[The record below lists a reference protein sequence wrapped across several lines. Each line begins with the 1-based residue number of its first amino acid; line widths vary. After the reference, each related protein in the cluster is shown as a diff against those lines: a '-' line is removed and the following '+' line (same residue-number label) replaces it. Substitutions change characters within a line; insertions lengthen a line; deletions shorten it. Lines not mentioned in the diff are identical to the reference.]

1 MKDDYGERI
10 PIRNI
15 ILGVIGITAL
25 MSVALVAPNALQAL
39 KFFGIHKKKIDRQK
53 YYIGAAIEKLR
64 KSGLIEIFT
73 KAGGKKYTRLTGKGK
88 RSLLKFEFEGLSK
101 QKPKKWDGKYR
112 VVIFDIKENLRFSR
126 DDLRYMLL
134 KFGFVRLQNS
144 VWVYPY
150 PCEGAI
156 NLLRTYLEIGDEV
169 VYMTVESIENDEWLR
184 KEFSLLKE
192 NKRE

>member
-10 PIRNI
+10 PVRNI
-15 ILGVIGITAL
+15 ILAVIGLSAL
-25 MSVALVAPNALQAL
+25 MSFALIAPNALQAL
-39 KFFGIHKKKIDRQK
+39 RLLNLDKKREDRQK
-53 YYIGAAIEKLR
+53 YYIDTAIKKLYKR
-64 KSGLIEIFT
+64 GLIETIT
-73 KAGGKKYTRLTGKGK
+73 KASGEKYAKLTPEGKK
-88 RSLLKFEFEGLSK
+88 SLLKFEFEGLAK

-156 NLLRTYLEIGDEV
+156 NLLKTYLEIGDEV
-169 VYMTVESIENDEWLR
+169 VYMTVESIENDEWLL

>member
-10 PIRNI
+10 PVRNI
-15 ILGVIGITAL
+15 ILAVIGLSAL
-25 MSVALVAPNALQAL
+25 MSFALIAPNALQAL
-39 KFFGIHKKKIDRQK
+39 RLLNLDKKREDRQK
-53 YYIGAAIEKLR
+53 YYIDTAIKKLYKR
-64 KSGLIEIFT
+64 GLIETIT
-73 KAGGKKYTRLTGKGK
+73 KASGEKYAKLTPEGKK
-88 RSLLKFEFEGLSK
+88 SLLKFEFEGLAK

-156 NLLRTYLEIGDEV
+156 NLLKTYLEIGDDV
-169 VYMTVESIENDEWLR
+169 IYMTVELIENDDWLR
-184 KEFSLLKE
+184 KYFKLPK
-192 NKRE
+192 K

>member
-1 MKDDYGERI
+1 MSF
-10 PIRNI
+10 
-15 ILGVIGITAL
+15 AL
-25 MSVALVAPNALQAL
+25 IAPNALQAL
-39 KFFGIHKKKIDRQK
+39 RLLNLDKKREDRQK
-53 YYIGAAIEKLR
+53 YYIDTAIKKLYKR
-64 KSGLIEIFT
+64 GLIETIT
-73 KAGGKKYTRLTGKGK
+73 KASGEKYAKLTPEGKK
-88 RSLLKFEFEGLSK
+88 SLLKFEFEGLAK

-156 NLLRTYLEIGDEV
+156 NLLKTYLEIGDDV
-169 VYMTVESIENDEWLR
+169 IYMTVELIENDDWLR
-184 KEFSLLKE
+184 KYFKLPK
-192 NKRE
+192 K

>member
-15 ILGVIGITAL
+15 ILVTIGLTAFL
-25 MSVALVAPNALQAL
+25 SFALIAPNALQAL
-39 KFFGIHKKKIDRQK
+39 KLLGLGKKREDRQK
-53 YYIGAAIEKLR
+53 YYIDMAIEKLCKR
-64 KSGLIEIFT
+64 GLIETIT
-73 KAGGKKYTRLTGKGK
+73 KANGEKYARLTPEGKK
-88 RSLLKFEFEGLSK
+88 SLLKFEFEGLSK
-101 QKPKKWDGKYR
+101 QKPKKWDSKYR
-112 VVIFDIKENLRFSR
+112 VVIFDIKENIRFSR

-156 NLLRTYLEIGDEV
+156 NLLKTHLEIGDEV
-169 VYMTVESIENDEWLR
+169 VYMTVESIKNDEWLH
-184 KEFSLLKE
+184 KKFNLPKN
-192 NKRE
+192 NKK

>member
-10 PIRNI
+10 PVRNI
-15 ILGVIGITAL
+15 ILAVIGRSAL
-25 MSVALVAPNALQAL
+25 MSFALIAPNALQAL
-39 KFFGIHKKKIDRQK
+39 RLLNLDKKREDRQK
-53 YYIGAAIEKLR
+53 YYIDTAIKKLYKR
-64 KSGLIEIFT
+64 GLIETIT
-73 KAGGKKYTRLTGKGK
+73 KASGEKYAKLTPEGKK
-88 RSLLKFEFEGLSK
+88 SLLKFEFEGLAK

-156 NLLRTYLEIGDEV
+156 NLLKTYLEIGDDV
-169 VYMTVESIENDEWLR
+169 IYMTVELIENDDWLR
-184 KEFSLLKE
+184 KYFKLPK
-192 NKRE
+192 K